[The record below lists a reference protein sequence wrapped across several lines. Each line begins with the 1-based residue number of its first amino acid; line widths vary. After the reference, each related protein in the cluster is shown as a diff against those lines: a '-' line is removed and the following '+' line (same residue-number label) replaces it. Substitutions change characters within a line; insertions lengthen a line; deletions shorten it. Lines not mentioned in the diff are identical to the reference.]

1 MSAQQTG
8 AVDDPYDVI
17 PYTTDEIAKIVAARA
32 WSALTEEEFRQRSHY
47 YYFHGYFND
56 LSASTIVVEH
66 DYIDRDYLEDYAG
79 YYVRC
84 FPRYARH
91 CKRLHFFDIEFGAE
105 TFKALLA
112 GKQSALTPADLQ
124 KGYLGFIVIKP
135 LPKTVIGR
143 TCLRTYRDQPRRHY
157 PVSRVYDVNLF
168 GIPLQVESLAFQEQ
182 DEVVSACAT
191 SALWSLFQSTGIKFQ
206 HAIPTPLEIT
216 RSAARQMPTRAR
228 VLPNS
233 GLQKTEMCHAIQEV
247 GLEPEV
253 VGIGDNQIRED
264 LLRAN
269 VYAYLRGGIPVLLCT
284 EVYDVTEKVAE
295 QCPDHVVTVT
305 GFSLGK
311 TTPQQ
316 YSHPESQINLVAFRM
331 DKLYVHDDQVG
342 PYARVEFDD
351 RKVEIVDDD
360 GQTIDSLPSLLSPSI
375 GSGGRTGVFRAVPM
389 VLLAPLYHKIR
400 IPFHAVFNVLNSV
413 DTVLRSL
420 ADNVRFPNDQA
431 PEWDIY
437 LTTVNDFKTS
447 VMAHDGV
454 AGDYGHSVLTQ
465 EYPRFLWRC
474 SARAGDNLLFDLLF
488 DATDIEQ
495 ANYFHGAVVYDEL
508 TKLYLQSVLSIPDL
522 DSVYRG
528 QDSEPVFDALKRT
541 L

>member
-1 MSAQQTG
+1 MSAQRTG
-8 AVDDPYDVI
+8 AVADPYDVI
-17 PYTTDEIAKIVAARA
+17 PYTTDEIAKIVAARDK
-32 WSALTEEEFRQRSHY
+32 SALNEDDFRQRSHY
-47 YYFHGYFND
+47 HYFHGYCHD
-56 LSASTIVVEH
+56 LSAKTIVVEH
-66 DYIDRDYLEDYAG
+66 DYIDRDYIEDYAG

-91 CKRLHFFDIEFGAE
+91 CKRLHFFDIAFTADAL
-105 TFKALLA
+105 KALLT
-112 GKQSALTPADLQ
+112 GNNSTLTQAILQ
-124 KGYLGFIVIKP
+124 DAYLGFIVIKP

-157 PVSRVYDVNLF
+157 PVSRAYEVNLF
-168 GIPLQVESLAFQEQ
+168 GIPLEVKSLAFQEQ
-182 DEVVSACAT
+182 DEVISACAT

-216 RSAARQMPTRAR
+216 QSAARQMPTRAR

-233 GLQKTEMCHAIQEV
+233 GLQKTEMAHAIQEV

-253 VGIGDNQIRED
+253 IGIGDNQIRED

-269 VYAYLRGGIPVLLCT
+269 VYAYLNGGIPILLCT
-284 EVYDVTEKVAE
+284 EVYDVTDETPK

-311 TTPQQ
+311 PSPEP
-316 YSHPESQINLVAFRM
+316 YSHPDSQINLVAFRM

-342 PYARVEFDD
+342 PYARMIFDD
-351 RKVEIVDDD
+351 IRVDLASD
-360 GQTIDSLPSLLSPSI
+360 GEESTESLPSLLSPSI

-389 VLLAPLYHKIR
+389 LLLAPLYHKIR
-400 IPFHAVFNVLNSV
+400 IPFHAVFNVINSV

-420 ADNVRFPNDQA
+420 ANNVRFPNDQA

-447 VMAHDGV
+447 VVAHDGV
-454 AGDYGHSVLTQ
+454 TGDYAHSVLTRR
-465 EYPRFLWRC
+465 YPRFLWRC
-474 SARAGDNLLFDLLF
+474 SALADGDLLFDLLF

-508 TKLYLQSVLSIPDL
+508 TKLYLESVLSIPDL
-522 DSVYRG
+522 DSEYRD
-528 QDSEPVFDALKRT
+528 QDSEPVFEALRQAM
-541 L
+541 

>member
-1 MSAQQTG
+1 MSTQQTG
-8 AVDDPYDVI
+8 TVADPYDVI
-17 PYTTDEIAKIVAARA
+17 PYTTDEIAKIVATRDK
-32 WSALTEEEFRQRSHY
+32 SALTEADFKQRSHY

-56 LSASTIVVEH
+56 LNAKTIVVEH

-79 YYVRC
+79 YYVSC

-91 CKRLHFFDIEFGAE
+91 CKRLHFFDTNFTAD
-105 TFKALLA
+105 ALKELLT
-112 GKQSALTPADLQ
+112 GNELPKLTPADLQ
-124 KGYLGFIVIKP
+124 NAYLGFIVIKP

-143 TCLRTYRDQPRRHY
+143 TCLRTYRDQLRRHY
-157 PVSRVYDVNLF
+157 PVSRAYDVNLF
-168 GIPLQVESLAFQEQ
+168 GIPLHVESLAFQEQ

-191 SALWSLFQSTGIKFQ
+191 SALWSLFQSTGKTFQ

-233 GLQKTEMCHAIQEV
+233 GLQKSEMARAIEEV

-253 VGIGDNQIRED
+253 IGIGDNQIRED

-269 VYAYLRGGIPVLLCT
+269 VYAYLNGGIPVLLCT
-284 EVYDVTEKVAE
+284 EVYDVTEAAPK

-305 GFSLGK
+305 GFSLGQPS
-311 TTPQQ
+311 PQQ

-342 PYARVEFDD
+342 PYARMVFDNI
-351 RKVEIVDDD
+351 KVNLTE
-360 GQTIDSLPSLLSPSI
+360 GGTPTESLPSLLSPSI
-375 GSGGRTGVFRAVPM
+375 GIEGRTGVFRAVPM
-389 VLLAPLYHKIR
+389 ILLAPLYHKIR
-400 IPFHAVFNVLNSV
+400 IPFHAVFNMINSV

-420 ADNVRFPNDQA
+420 ADNVAFPNDQP

-447 VMAHDGV
+447 VMEHDGV
-454 AGDYGHSVLTQ
+454 TGDYAHTLLTRQ
-465 EYPRFLWRC
+465 YPRFLWRC
-474 SARAGDNLLFDLLF
+474 SALADDRLLFDLLF

-495 ANYFHGAVVYDEL
+495 ANYFHGAIIYDEL
-508 TKLYLQSVLSIPDL
+508 TKLYFEGVLSIPDL
-522 DSVYRG
+522 ESEYRYK
-528 QDSEPVFDALKRT
+528 DSEPVFEALRQSI
-541 L
+541 